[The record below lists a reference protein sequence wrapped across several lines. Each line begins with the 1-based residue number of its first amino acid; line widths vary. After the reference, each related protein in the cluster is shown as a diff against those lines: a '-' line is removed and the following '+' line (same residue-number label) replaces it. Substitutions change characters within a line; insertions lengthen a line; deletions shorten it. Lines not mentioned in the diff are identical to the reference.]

1 MGISMGNVFSQI
13 KYNLKAAYFWQ
24 RLLVLMLATFFFS
37 MAIRLEPSVTAIVFF
52 LATLLSALW
61 LVLSLFKRRVSP
73 MLGTKPMKPWWVRVI
88 AMVTIVPILLVASGA
103 TGTSLALSIKPYTA
117 EEIAENEAR
126 EKVQLQREE
135 ERRAAEQRQ
144 KDEKAKADPDEEAA
158 EKAAAGGVIAF
169 DDISQLKE
177 AFEKA
182 GGSCLEWNQSN
193 NVSSALQS
201 ADCNSETVLMLF
213 ASPEGAKERAEELRA
228 MYIGFD
234 LEPNLLLGE
243 NWLINSKQVNPV
255 HPAMGGTLITD

>member
-1 MGISMGNVFSQI
+1 MGNVISQI
-13 KYNLKAAYFWQ
+13 KSSLKAAYFWQ
-24 RLLVLMLATFFFS
+24 RLLVLMVATFFFS

-73 MLGTKPMKPWWVRVI
+73 VLGTKPMKPWWVRLI

-103 TGTSLALSIKPYTA
+103 TGSSLALSIKPYSA
-117 EEIAENEAR
+117 AEIAENEAR
-126 EKVQLQREE
+126 DREQLQREE

-144 KDEKAKADPDEEAA
+144 KEDKAKVDADKEVE
-158 EKAAAGGVIAF
+158 EKAADGGVTAF
-169 DDISQLKE
+169 DDISQLRE
-177 AFEKA
+177 VFEKA

-213 ASPEGAKERAEELRA
+213 GSSEEAKERAEELRA

-243 NWLINSKQVNPV
+243 NWLINSKQVNSV